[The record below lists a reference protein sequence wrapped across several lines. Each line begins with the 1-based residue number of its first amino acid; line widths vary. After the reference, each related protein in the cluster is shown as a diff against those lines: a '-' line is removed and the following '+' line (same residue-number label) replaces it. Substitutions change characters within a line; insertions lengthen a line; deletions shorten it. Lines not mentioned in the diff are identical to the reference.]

1 VNVNVNV
8 NVNANATS
16 PLILVLLPVYNGE
29 QFLAEQLNSILS
41 QTHKHIRII
50 LRDDG
55 SSDHSSAMLAEY
67 AARYP
72 QQIQMVRDDMG
83 NLGAAAGF
91 SLLMQRALSAVD
103 AQPEQS
109 PVYFALADQDDVW
122 HPEKLDVCLQRLLR
136 EESTTPGL
144 PLLVHSDLRVVD
156 REGTELAPSLMRFQG
171 LNPERRTFP
180 AQLVSNTVT
189 GCTTL
194 MNRPLLEKA
203 LPVPPQ
209 AMMHDWWLSLVASCF
224 GRLCYINAAQ
234 VDYRQHGLNTIGA
247 KEHKGPGFNL
257 TTLARLFHLRPTA
270 QAQALFEGSAAQARA
285 FAARYADELDQAQ
298 RAHID
303 QVVSL
308 PEKGLWGQRILF
320 RRLQKSS
327 A

>member
-1 VNVNVNV
+1 MKMSVNVS
-8 NVNANATS
+8 ATP

-29 QFLAEQLNSILS
+29 QFLAEQLHSILG
-41 QTHKHIRII
+41 QTHKNIRIMM
-50 LRDDG
+50 RDDG
-55 SSDHSSAMLAEY
+55 SSDHSPDVVAEY

-72 QQIQMVRDDMG
+72 QQIQMVRDDKG

-91 SLLMQRALSAVD
+91 SLLMQLALSAIDV
-103 AQPEQS
+103 QPEQS
-109 PVYFALADQDDVW
+109 QVYFALADQDDVW
-122 HPEKLDVCLQRLLR
+122 HPEKLDTCLQRLLR
-136 EESTTPGL
+136 EETATPGL

-156 REGTELAPSLMRFQG
+156 RAGTELAPSLMRFQG
-171 LNPERRTFP
+171 LNPERCTFP

-203 LPVPPQ
+203 LPVPSQ

-224 GRLCYINAAQ
+224 GRLCYINAALA
-234 VDYRQHGLNTIGA
+234 DYRQHGLNTIGA
-247 KEHKGPGFNL
+247 KEHQEPGFNL
-257 TTLARLFHLRPTA
+257 TTLARLLHMRPTA

-285 FAARYADELDQAQ
+285 FAARYADELDEAQ
-298 RAHID
+298 RTRID

-320 RRLQKSS
+320 RRLQRSS

>member
-1 VNVNVNV
+1 MKVSVNVNVNS
-8 NVNANATS
+8 TS

-41 QTHKHIRII
+41 QTHKNIRIMM
-50 LRDDG
+50 RDDG
-55 SSDHSSAMLAEY
+55 SSDHSSAILAEY

-72 QQIQMVRDDMG
+72 QQIRMVRDDMG

-91 SLLMQRALSAVD
+91 SLLMQLALSLID
-103 AQPEQS
+103 TQQEQC

-122 HPEKLDVCLQRLLR
+122 HPEKLETCLQRLLL
-136 EESTTPGL
+136 EESATPGL
-144 PLLVHSDLRVVD
+144 PLLIHSDLKVVD
-156 REGTELAPSLMRFQG
+156 KVGAELAPSLMRFQG
-171 LNPERRTFP
+171 LNPEHRTFP

-234 VDYRQHGLNTIGA
+234 VDYRQHGRNTIGA
-247 KEHKGPGFNL
+247 KEHQEPGFNL
-257 TTLARLFHLRPTA
+257 TTLARLLHLRPTA
-270 QAQALFEGSAAQARA
+270 QAQALFEGSAAQAKA

-298 RAHID
+298 QARID
-303 QVVSL
+303 QVISL
-308 PEKGLWGQRILF
+308 PGKGLWGQRILF
-320 RRLQKSS
+320 RRLQRNS